1 MSRGLQKVVEP
12 EVGETVMVETER
24 RKVKAKREGAKNKRN
39 QEEKTK
45 E

>member
-24 RKVKAKREGAKNKRN
+24 RKVKARREEAKNKRN